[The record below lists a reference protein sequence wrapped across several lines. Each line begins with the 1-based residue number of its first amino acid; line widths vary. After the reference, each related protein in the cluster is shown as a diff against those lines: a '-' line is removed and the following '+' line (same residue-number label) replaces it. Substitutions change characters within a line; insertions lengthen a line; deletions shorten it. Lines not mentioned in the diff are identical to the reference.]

1 MVTQPFWSSK
11 LFRGGVFTDY
21 SLVDS
26 LVIYYLKKKLLL
38 VSGVLSF
45 ELSFKEMI
53 KDLISWPYDLTYL
66 LFQGMMLWAPHK
78 AKKPDRGWLLLS

>member
-26 LVIYYLKKKLLL
+26 LVIYYLKKKQN
-38 VSGVLSF
+38 
-45 ELSFKEMI
+45 
-53 KDLISWPYDLTYL
+53 
-66 LFQGMMLWAPHK
+66 LF
-78 AKKPDRGWLLLS
+78 